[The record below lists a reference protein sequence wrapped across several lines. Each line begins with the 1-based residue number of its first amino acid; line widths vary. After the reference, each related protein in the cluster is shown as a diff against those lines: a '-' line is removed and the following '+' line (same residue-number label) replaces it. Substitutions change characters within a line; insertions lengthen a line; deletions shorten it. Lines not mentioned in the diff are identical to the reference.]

1 MMTMTKWIEVIRL
14 RSVGKG
20 SNLLEECLMSLDK
33 STQSELVEM
42 KTYRHVNL
50 ETDLSIHLHWQ
61 TERPEQN
68 GSALG
73 LRIAEAFKEFGLIDH
88 SVWVEKEKINLP

>member
-1 MMTMTKWIEVIRL
+1 
-14 RSVGKG
+14 
-20 SNLLEECLMSLDK
+20 MSLDK

>member
-1 MMTMTKWIEVIRL
+1 MTMTKWIEVIRL

-20 SNLLEECLMSLDK
+20 SDLLEECLMSLDK

>member
-20 SNLLEECLMSLDK
+20 SDLLEECLMSLDK

>member
-1 MMTMTKWIEVIRL
+1 MTMTKWIEVIRL